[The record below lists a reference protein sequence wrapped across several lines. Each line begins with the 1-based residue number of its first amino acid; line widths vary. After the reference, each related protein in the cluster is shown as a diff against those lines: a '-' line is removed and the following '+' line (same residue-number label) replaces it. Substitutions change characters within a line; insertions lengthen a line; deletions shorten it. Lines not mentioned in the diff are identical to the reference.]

1 MSLKDHLRSLADKEP
16 PSPDEPAA
24 EEAVPAAS
32 PSPSASPVPAGLG
45 AVEESLVSITA
56 DDREGKG
63 FLIDGEGKIL
73 TSFHLVFL
81 ASRIKVT
88 TRSGD
93 IFLGRLVRQNE
104 SRDLALI
111 QISSKTP
118 QHLTLGDSSAVDVGE
133 DVFILGGPTAASKNL
148 EKVVVSA
155 LRVIDGTA
163 LIQVDRSIDP
173 ANTGSPFV
181 TQQGE
186 VVGVA
191 SYKMGTEGENLGF
204 AISVKE
210 LKAFISGQTPASS

>member
-1 MSLKDHLRSLADKEP
+1 MSFKDHLRSLADKEP
-16 PSPDEPAA
+16 PSPDDPAT
-24 EEAVPAAS
+24 EEVVPAAS
-32 PSPSASPVPAGLG
+32 PAPAGLG
-45 AVEESLVSITA
+45 EVEESLVSITA

-93 IFLGRLVRQNE
+93 IFLGKLVRQDA

-133 DVFILGGPTAASKNL
+133 DVFVSGSPTSASNNL
-148 EKVVVSA
+148 EKAVVSA

-163 LIQVDRSIDP
+163 LIQVDRSIEP

-181 TQQGE
+181 IQQGK

-210 LKAFISGQTPASS
+210 LKPFMSGQTPGSS

>member
-1 MSLKDHLRSLADKEP
+1 MSVKDHLRSLADKEP
-16 PSPDEPAA
+16 TSPDDPTA
-24 EEAVPAAS
+24 EEAAPAA
-32 PSPSASPVPAGLG
+32 PAGLG

-63 FLIDGEGKIL
+63 FLIDGKGKIL

-81 ASRIKVT
+81 ASRIKVA

-93 IFLGRLVRQNE
+93 VFLGKLVRQDE

-133 DVFILGGPTAASKNL
+133 DVFVLGSPAAASKNL

-181 TQQGE
+181 TQQGK
-186 VVGVA
+186 VVGIA
-191 SYKMGTEGENLGF
+191 SYKMGTGGENLGF

-210 LKAFISGQTPASS
+210 LKTFISGQKPASS